1 MADGLALHPLDNHL
15 WNALNGAWAG
25 YSRAV
30 GRIRLLS
37 PDIARVAALEAV
49 SPANVSTLASAM
61 AVGEEMLAIAPQ
73 PLQSTA
79 ELEVLSIKPV
89 LQMVAD
95 QPMPAAPGI
104 STVRLSA
111 ADFAQ
116 MLALVDVARPGPLG
130 PRALELGNF
139 RGIFDGA
146 RLVALAGERL
156 RFDRYT
162 EVATVCTDPDYR
174 GRGYAK
180 AVVSAVMQEI
190 VDAGRTPFLGVDDG
204 NIAAIRL
211 YEALGFTHRSTF
223 HLSFVRR
230 SGEAGQA
237 DR

>member
-1 MADGLALHPLDNHL
+1 MADGLVLHPLDNHL

-37 PDIARVAALEAV
+37 PDIARVVALEAV
-49 SPANVSTLASAM
+49 SPANLSTLAWAM
-61 AVGEEMLAIAPQ
+61 AVGEEILVIAPQ
-73 PLQSTA
+73 VLQSTA
-79 ELEVLSIKPV
+79 ELEVQSVKPV

-95 QPMPAAPGI
+95 GPSPAAPDI
-104 STVRLSA
+104 ATVRLSV
-111 ADFAQ
+111 ADFPQ

-146 RLVALAGERL
+146 KLVALAGERL

-162 EVATVCTDPDYR
+162 EVATVCTHPDYR
-174 GRGYAK
+174 GRGYAR

-223 HLSFVRR
+223 YLSLVKRT
-230 SGEAGQA
+230 GEAGQA